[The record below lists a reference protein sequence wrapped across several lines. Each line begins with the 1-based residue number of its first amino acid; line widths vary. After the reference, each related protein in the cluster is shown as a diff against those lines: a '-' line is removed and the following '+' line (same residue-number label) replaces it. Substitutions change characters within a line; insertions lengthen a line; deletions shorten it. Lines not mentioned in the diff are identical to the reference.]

1 MLQVLLTL
9 LSPSAESAAPEFVEI
24 SEPFELLENGGG
36 GNWARLI
43 PRPADPPDDTADSGE
58 AYPGGWWLLM
68 SHGVDLFY
76 RELDLDMKV
85 VRESPTNMTNHGG
98 LVDHSIA
105 ICPDG
110 GILDAA
116 SSTTTLTDDT
126 LVIFRWDADLNLINS
141 YTLAEEGALVYADAP
156 SVCAAEFTATGG
168 FMYRYEEGELETVN
182 LYVLDP
188 DTAELLD
195 TWSVTSEPSWFGATL
210 LWDPLREAAV
220 SVRMP
225 PGGDVAHFTQL
236 DPDGG
241 GETHRW
247 DVIIAEE
254 GDAAFWPVRAIQ
266 LGDHWVMPVVYQ
278 AADEEYRQ
286 GGGDIYVALMDNDF
300 DLVSV
305 TKVGD
310 YDGGAG
316 GIQPWVAL
324 LEGTLGVSW
333 SAENRPYAVSIDV
346 NFPPEAAAEGPLEV
360 VVGEV
365 ATIDGSASSDI
376 LDDEL
381 SYSWSMLVQP
391 EGSTATLADV
401 DAVAATLVPDL
412 EGLYMVTLEVSDGS
426 LSDTAVIELIA
437 VAAPPEDSGG
447 ADSGEVDTSSPDGG
461 DDTAGAPADGGPAV
475 RCACGG
481 GSAAWLLLLTLGVV
495 RRRRR

>member
-1 MLQVLLTL
+1 MLYVLLTL
-9 LSPSAESAAPEFVEI
+9 LSPSADSAAPEFVEI
-24 SEPFELLENGGG
+24 SEPFALLENGGG

-43 PRPADPPDDTADSGE
+43 PRPADPPDDAADSGE

-110 GILDAA
+110 GVLDAA

-126 LVIFRWDADLNLINS
+126 LVIFRWDADLNLVNS
-141 YTLAEEGALVYADAP
+141 YTLADGGSLVYADAP
-156 SVCAAEFTATGG
+156 SVCTAEFTATGG
-168 FMYRYEEGELETVN
+168 FMYRYEEGERDTVN

-195 TWSVTSEPSWFGATL
+195 TLSVTAEPSWFGAAL
-210 LWDPLREAAV
+210 LWDPFREAAV

-225 PGGDVAHFTQL
+225 PGGNVAHFSQL
-236 DPDGG
+236 DLEAG

-247 DVIIAEE
+247 DVFVAED

-266 LGDHWVMPVVYQ
+266 LGDHWVMPVVYHPV
-278 AADEEYRQ
+278 DEEFQR
-286 GGGDIYVALMDNDF
+286 GGDIYLALMDNDF
-300 DLVSV
+300 DLISM
-305 TKVGD
+305 TLLAD
-310 YDGGAG
+310 YEGGMAG
-316 GIQPWVAL
+316 MQPWVAL
-324 LEGTLGVSW
+324 LDGRLGVSW
-333 SAENRPYAVSIDV
+333 SADNKPFAVSIDV

-360 VVGEV
+360 LVGEV
-365 ATIDGSASSDI
+365 ATLDGSASSDV

-381 SYSWSMLVQP
+381 SFSWSMLVQP
-391 EGSTATLADV
+391 EGSVSALADA
-401 DAVAATLVPDL
+401 DAEVATLVPDL
-412 EGLYMVTLEVSDGS
+412 EGRYMVTLEVSDGS
-426 LSDTAVIELIA
+426 LTDTAVIELIA
-437 VAAPPEDSGG
+437 VTLPPEDTGEVDSGEP
-447 ADSGEVDTSSPDGG
+447 DSGEVDGG
-461 DDTAGAPADGGPAV
+461 DDTAAAPVDGESGV
-475 RCACGG
+475 RCSCGG
-481 GSAAWLLLLTLGVV
+481 GSAAWLLLVTLGVV